1 MPTVDHSP
9 APRLIVALDFADA
22 DSAVALAQ
30 RLDPSLC
37 ALKVGFELFVV
48 AGPDLLGRLHDL
60 GFRVFLDLKFHD
72 IPNTVAAACRAAAR
86 TGVWLVNVHASGGL
100 QMMQAAHEAVR
111 EVNDHTAVLAVT
123 VLTSSDAQT
132 LRETGLQRS
141 PEAHVRLLGN
151 LAIAQAGLEGLVCSA
166 QEASMLR
173 EELGSGPMLV
183 TPGIRLPDATG
194 DDQRRVMTPESALKA
209 GASAIVVGRP
219 ITRAADPAVAA
230 TEFAHRLER
239 VFESH

>member
-1 MPTVDHSP
+1 MQSAPHSP
-9 APRLIVALDFADA
+9 APRLIVALDFADVE
-22 DSAVALAQ
+22 SAMALAR
-30 RLDPSLC
+30 RLDPSRC

-48 AGPDLLGRLHDL
+48 AGPDLLARLHDL

-86 TGVWLVNVHASGGL
+86 TGVWLVNVHASGGF

-123 VLTSSDAQT
+123 VLTSSDAQM
-132 LRETGLQRS
+132 LRETGVERA
-141 PEAHVRLLGN
+141 PEAQVRLLGK
-151 LAIAQAGLEGLVCSA
+151 LAIARAGLEGLVCSA
-166 QEASMLR
+166 QEARVLR

-183 TPGIRLPDATG
+183 TPGIRLPEAEG
-194 DDQRRVMTPESALKA
+194 DDQRRVMTPESAIEA

-219 ITRAADPAVAA
+219 ITRAPDPAAAA
-230 TEFAHRLER
+230 TDFAQRLER
-239 VFESH
+239 VLHGH